1 MGVESR
7 FSKSDRRSTQLFTS
21 WEDVGQ
27 EKYFCGICKKMVQ
40 VLNYYDKHLCKYAEF
55 FVGFYNQSP
64 GVTITEDTWVIYVP
78 RCPARDGEMIAG
90 QRPSWGQWE
99 APPDQ
104 SEVSPV
110 TLDTS
115 QYFSPSTKWCTLGWE
130 TLKVEVHRAY
140 SRRSDGRTYL
150 YEEMKNNFCHFQLI
164 PR

>member
-1 MGVESR
+1 MGGENPESDQTIR
-7 FSKSDRRSTQLFTS
+7 DHLRAAKSRRKENL
-21 WEDVGQ
+21 WDWR
-27 EKYFCGICKKMVQ
+27 KKRVR

-140 SRRSDGRTYL
+140 SRCSDGRTYL